1 MNEVQGKEKG
11 LFSFFFFLIVGASG
25 ICVHILPHLQ
35 LSIAAFLLFFS
46 PLL

>member
-11 LFSFFFFLIVGASG
+11 LFSFFFLIVGASG